1 MTLCL
6 VITKGFGWGPF
17 ASGSPWK
24 GRIKPSPAWLKPSS
38 LAAEDWIQ
46 QLELSWN
53 EVEQSSSYHELV
65 HSVQNLEPD
74 SQTIIQKEWD
84 QYMDCLQFCYQHSLE
99 TLSSEGQTKV
109 IQAESARLLKQNGKS
124 AKGAVAKH
132 QWVRDSTL
140 VKGNPNPGEGL
151 RGLRRKLA
159 RAFEIRRC
167 CKRHFPPPQEL
178 LAKVCPHMRQ
188 ASLAVILAHVET
200 VIEDIHS
207 QQNALEE
214 SNRHHR
220 LNDWKSRMNAGT
232 FKQLGRWI
240 RRKECNFTAFQLYDQ
255 AEPSRSRE
263 EATKKIFEHQVRLQ
277 ESQQV
282 DLEQASQFLSTWFGQ
297 STNFPV
303 QGVSF
308 SNLWKII
315 RNGDG
320 AAGPDGWSANELR
333 YLPLP
338 AIRLWEHLGSRWIQA
353 GTVPQQLTEVR
364 QVNLPKVHKID
375 QDGRLSVQ
383 GLRPISILSAFW
395 RLWASAFIKDEE
407 VSQWISQNKH
417 PDIIHGRNS
426 LGCETAAQLLQSSY
440 VNDQFICSLDYQE
453 AYDRMHPAITFR
465 FLQTLG
471 WPLGFCQVVAGTGAD
486 SPFTAAQVFA
496 KLGHQRY
503 AGSMDFTKCYDL
515 MIPCGTAALLEAGGW
530 PRGLVQV
537 IAYMWQHQQRWVS
550 WDRHTHGAPL
560 AAGTCVPQGCSFGP
574 LALAAWMAA
583 GVRATEHHRETVF
596 TRVFMN
602 DRTIVSSDPQFLV
615 NQIQRWE
622 TWSESVGL
630 LESKT
635 KTQLTGAT
643 QLCRTRLASVATEP
657 AKVQSSFEILG
668 CCAQVSRRTESTKEK
683 KRLAAGHRTL
693 QLIGN
698 LGWPFERVFACGTI
712 SCFI

>member
-1 MTLCL
+1 MRLLGWRGSRVGEAQNPGPEVSYLKQSQKAAQSQSDAWYFCLNTQGAPGCWRLYEEGLLGSHIIALQEVCMDSREWDGFAYHCSLKGYQSFYVPGNLGALRQLGGVAFLIHKSIKHHFAESLSHFGVQIQSVWIQGVRIINVYAPPHESQVLIEALGLFWETHQVNNHDWIIMGDFNEEPNDKSCIFTLLSTLGGQLAGDGLQATRWQGSKCIDWCMHSL
-6 VITKGFGWGPF
+6 RTPNEVSFRGVQNDIVFSDHKGIWLGSSF
-17 ASGSPWK
+17 ASSSPWK

-53 EVEQSSSYHELV
+53 EVEQSSCYHELV

-207 QQNALEE
+207 QQNALED
-214 SNRHHR
+214 SNRHQR
-220 LNDWKSRMNAGT
+220 LNDWKSRMNTGT

-255 AEPSRSRE
+255 AGPSRSRE

-282 DLEQASQFLSTWFGQ
+282 NLEQASLFLSTWFGQ
-297 STNFPV
+297 STDFPV

-338 AIRLWEHLGSRWIQA
+338 AIRLWEHLGRRWIQA

-364 QVNLPKVHKID
+364 QVNLPKVHKMIRT
-375 QDGRLSVQ
+375 DGFLCKA
-383 GLRPISILSAFW
+383 L
-395 RLWASAFIKDEE
+395 
-407 VSQWISQNKH
+407 
-417 PDIIHGRNS
+417 
-426 LGCETAAQLLQSSY
+426 
-440 VNDQFICSLDYQE
+440 DQF
-453 AYDRMHPAITFR
+453 
-465 FLQTLG
+465 
-471 WPLGFCQVVAGTGAD
+471 
-486 SPFTAAQVFA
+486 
-496 KLGHQRY
+496 
-503 AGSMDFTKCYDL
+503 
-515 MIPCGTAALLEAGGW
+515 
-530 PRGLVQV
+530 
-537 IAYMWQHQQRWVS
+537 
-550 WDRHTHGAPL
+550 
-560 AAGTCVPQGCSFGP
+560 
-574 LALAAWMAA
+574 
-583 GVRATEHHRETVF
+583 
-596 TRVFMN
+596 
-602 DRTIVSSDPQFLV
+602 QF
-615 NQIQRWE
+615 
-622 TWSESVGL
+622 
-630 LESKT
+630 
-635 KTQLTGAT
+635 
-643 QLCRTRLASVATEP
+643 
-657 AKVQSSFEILG
+657 
-668 CCAQVSRRTESTKEK
+668 
-683 KRLAAGHRTL
+683 
-693 QLIGN
+693 
-698 LGWPFERVFACGTI
+698 
-712 SCFI
+712 